1 MVNFHVDAS
10 TLSDDLL
17 SMIESHNYKETTY
30 NVIDSINKFLD
41 IPDITPEKRASYI
54 KKVQKEIY
62 NEEFFSYEPLDLE
75 MADTTNKRSFSY
87 ISQELF
93 NYFKDK
99 GAGYTKNY
107 RDTLLDEASFESV
120 LNVIN
125 EYLKS
130 DDINFNISN
139 TISKVSNIV
148 DTYVKAKRE
157 KKSFID

>member
-1 MVNFHVDAS
+1 M
-10 TLSDDLL
+10 T
-17 SMIESHNYKETTY
+17 
-30 NVIDSINKFLD
+30 
-41 IPDITPEKRASYI
+41 
-54 KKVQKEIY
+54 
-62 NEEFFSYEPLDLE
+62 
-75 MADTTNKRSFSY
+75 DTTNKRSFSY

-107 RDTLLDEASFESV
+107 RNTLLDEASFESV
-120 LNVIN
+120 LDVIN